1 MPKLEQCKGLK
12 WIASLDSLVCRH
24 EGALRIVFFAED
36 KTQISACQHQFWD
49 MGNGVERSF
58 IYRRSLFL

>member
-1 MPKLEQCKGLK
+1 M
-12 WIASLDSLVCRH
+12 
-24 EGALRIVFFAED
+24 VFFAED

-49 MGNGVERSF
+49 MGNGVEQLLKAYF